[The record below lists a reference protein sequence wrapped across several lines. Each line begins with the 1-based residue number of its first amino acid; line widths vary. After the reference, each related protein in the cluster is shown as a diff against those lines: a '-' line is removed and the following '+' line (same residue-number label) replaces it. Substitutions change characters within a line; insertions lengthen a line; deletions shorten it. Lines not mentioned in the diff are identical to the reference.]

1 MPDFLCFLS
10 YIFNEYGDNL
20 NGDDEIN
27 DDGDVD
33 SNGEQQVVSP
43 EATVAESKWFE
54 PVPEPIL
61 LQKHH

>member
-1 MPDFLCFLS
+1 MH
-10 YIFNEYGDNL
+10 GDNL

-43 EATVAESKWFE
+43 EATVAGSKWFE